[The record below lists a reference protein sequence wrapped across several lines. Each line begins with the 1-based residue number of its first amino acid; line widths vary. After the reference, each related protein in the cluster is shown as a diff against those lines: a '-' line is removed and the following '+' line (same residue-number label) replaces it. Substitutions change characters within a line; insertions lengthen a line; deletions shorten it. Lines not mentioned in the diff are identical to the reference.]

1 MEDKKLV
8 KWLFV
13 LLLLPLT
20 LAYFSGD
27 RFRYPCQ
34 DPSTCD
40 KYECKY
46 PICDVTRTCPEHIF
60 KGQRDP
66 RLGPPK
72 DGQNQTNTQTTNQSF
87 AATAPACAAV
97 STQGANCGK

>member
-1 MEDKKLV
+1 MSSHNDIKLV
-8 KWLFV
+8 RWLFL
-13 LLLLPLT
+13 LLLLPLG
-20 LAYFSGD
+20 LALCSGD

-34 DPSTCD
+34 DPTNWD
-40 KYECKY
+40 KDFCKM

-72 DGQNQTNTQTTNQSF
+72 DGQNQTPNQSI
-87 AATAPACAAV
+87 APTAPT
-97 STQGANCGK
+97 TQGANCGK